1 MNESLEGRRAL
12 VTGGGRGTR
21 AAVVAR
27 LRAAGADVLA
37 TARTRPEHAD
47 GPFVTA
53 DVTAPG
59 GVDTVVREVRD
70 RFGALDI
77 LVHTVGGSSAPGG
90 GFAALTDRHWQDE
103 LDLNLLAAVRLDR
116 ARRCCRTWRRAGAVV
131 HVSSI
136 QRPLP
141 LFEATLGYAAAKAA
155 LTTYSKG
162 LATELAPRG
171 VRVNVVSP
179 GRDPHLRGGCPG
191 RAPGRG
197 GRRRRAGRVGP
208 ADGRARRHPDGQAR
222 AAGGG
227 GGAGGVPG
235 VRPGGRHH
243 GRGTHDRR
251 RHGADRL
258 RRNDG
263 RTATG
268 DPRLLGWSERRGLH
282 P

>member
-116 ARRCCRTWRRAGAVV
+116 AL
-131 HVSSI
+131 
-136 QRPLP
+136 LP
-141 LFEATLGYAAAKAA
+141 D
-155 LTTYSKG
+155 
-162 LATELAPRG
+162 
-171 VRVNVVSP
+171 V
-179 GRDPHLRGGCPG
+179 
-191 RAPGRG
+191 
-197 GRRRRAGRVGP
+197 
-208 ADGRARRHPDGQAR
+208 

-227 GGAGGVPG
+227 GRARVVHPAAAAAVRGDARIRGREGRAHHVQQGAGDGAGAARGAGERGLPRARSAPPRRMPWSRAWPRRTASTSG
-235 VRPGGRHH
+235 P
-243 GRGTHDRR
+243 RGT
-251 RHGADRL
+251 G
-258 RRNDG
+258 
-263 RTATG
+263 
-268 DPRLLGWSERRGLH
+268 
-282 P
+282 